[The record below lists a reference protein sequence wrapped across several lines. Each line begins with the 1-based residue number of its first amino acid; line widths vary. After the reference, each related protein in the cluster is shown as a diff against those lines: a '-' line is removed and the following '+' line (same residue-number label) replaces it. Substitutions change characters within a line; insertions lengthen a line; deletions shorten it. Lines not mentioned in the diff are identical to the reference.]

1 VLYKDKKLGLP
12 NSMLE
17 KNFITSLEI
26 FEKERAAVVL
36 GKSKNRYVVSLCL
49 MLIGVAQSI

>member
-1 VLYKDKKLGLP
+1 
-12 NSMLE
+12 MLE

-26 FEKERAAVVL
+26 SEKEKSAVVL
-36 GKSKNRYVVSLCL
+36 GKSKNHYAFSLCL

>member
-12 NSMLE
+12 NGMLE

-36 GKSKNRYVVSLCL
+36 GKSKNHYIFSLCL
-49 MLIGVAQSI
+49 MLIGLAQSI